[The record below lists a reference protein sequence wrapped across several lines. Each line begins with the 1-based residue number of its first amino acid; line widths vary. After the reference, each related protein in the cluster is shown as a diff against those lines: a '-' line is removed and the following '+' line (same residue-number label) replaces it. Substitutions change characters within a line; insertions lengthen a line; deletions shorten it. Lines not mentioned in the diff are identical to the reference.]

1 MFKSDNNSLET
12 IIGPNV
18 KVEGDFVSQGN
29 MTIEGIVSGTI
40 STAGNLYIGEQA
52 KVTANVEAGSAQIAG
67 QLKGNVIIHEKLE
80 LTPTSQVQG
89 DVTAKILVVMEG
101 AQINGH
107 YQMGQS
113 PTVVGGKERNKK
125 NSSAE

>member
-1 MFKSDNNSLET
+1 MFKNDNNGLET

-29 MTIEGIVSGTI
+29 MSVEGIVSGTI

-67 QLKGNVIIHEKLE
+67 HLKGNVVVHEKLE

-89 DVTAKILVVMEG
+89 DVSAKILVVMEG

-107 YQMGQS
+107 YQMGSVPQ
-113 PTVVGGKERNKK
+113 TANVKERGKK
-125 NSSAE
+125 IASAE